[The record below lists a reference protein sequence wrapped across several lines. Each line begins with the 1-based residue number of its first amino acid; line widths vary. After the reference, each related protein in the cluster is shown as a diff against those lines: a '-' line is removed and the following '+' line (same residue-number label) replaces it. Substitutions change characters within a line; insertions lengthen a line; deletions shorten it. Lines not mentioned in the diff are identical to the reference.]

1 VRTFSN
7 IISVVFHPLLMCSYG
22 SILFF
27 FFLSG
32 SMYDLITPLKLKIII
47 TLMVFSFSF
56 VLPVIN
62 IFILYKLK
70 RIKSFTLKDQ
80 EERTF
85 PYILT
90 SCFYF
95 GLFYL
100 FMDLNIWPEIKI
112 LIFGAGLSILL
123 TALIN
128 RRYKISAH
136 MVGVGGL
143 LGSLLII
150 SFVFKL
156 NVIPVIMFLCFLS
169 GLIATARLYLKAH
182 YKDEIYSG
190 FALGVITQIIVFV
203 AFLKFNFI

>member
-1 VRTFSN
+1 
-7 IISVVFHPLLMCSYG
+7 MCSYG
-22 SILFF
+22 SLLFF

-62 IFILYKLK
+62 IFLLYKMK
-70 RIKSFTLKDQ
+70 RISSFTLNNQ

-85 PYILT
+85 PYVLT

-100 FMDLNIWPEIKI
+100 FIDLNIWPEIKI
-112 LIFGAGLSILL
+112 LVFGAGLAILL
-123 TALIN
+123 TAMIN
-128 RRYKISAH
+128 RWYKISAH

-156 NVIPVIMFLCFLS
+156 NVIPVIAFLILLS
-169 GLIATARLYLKAH
+169 GVIATCRLYLKAH
-182 YKDEIYSG
+182 SNGEIYSG
-190 FALGVITQIIVFV
+190 FVLGILTQIAVFLT
-203 AFLKFNFI
+203 FLKFNFI

>member
-1 VRTFSN
+1 
-7 IISVVFHPLLMCSYG
+7 MCSYG

-56 VLPVIN
+56 VLPVLN
-62 IFILYKLK
+62 ILILYKLK
-70 RIKSFTLKDQ
+70 RIRSFTLKDQ

-100 FMDLNIWPEIKI
+100 FLDLNIWPEIKI
-112 LIFGAGLSILL
+112 LVFGAGLAILL
-123 TALIN
+123 TAFIN
-128 RRYKISAH
+128 KRYKISAH

-150 SFVFKL
+150 SFVFKF
-156 NVIPVIMFLCFLS
+156 NAIPVIAFLFLLS
-169 GLIATARLYLKAH
+169 GTIASSRLYLKAH
-182 YKDEIYSG
+182 SRDEIYSG
-190 FALGVITQIIVFV
+190 FALGMFTQVMVFLM
-203 AFLKFNFI
+203 FLKFNII

>member
-1 VRTFSN
+1 
-7 IISVVFHPLLMCSYG
+7 
-22 SILFF
+22 
-27 FFLSG
+27 
-32 SMYDLITPLKLKIII
+32 MYDLITPLKLKIII

-56 VLPVIN
+56 LLPVIN

-70 RIKSFTLKDQ
+70 RIRSFTLKDQ

-90 SCFYF
+90 ACFYF

-100 FMDLNIWPEIKI
+100 FLDLNIWPEIKI
-112 LIFGAGLSILL
+112 LVFGAGLAILL
-123 TALIN
+123 TAFIN
-128 RRYKISAH
+128 RHYKISAH

-156 NVIPVIMFLCFLS
+156 NTIPVIAFLFLLS
-169 GLIATARLYLKAH
+169 GLIASSRLYLKAH
-182 YKDEIYSG
+182 SRDEIYSG
-190 FALGVITQIIVFV
+190 FALGMFTQVTVFLM
-203 AFLKFNFI
+203 FLKFNFI